1 MLELLND
8 KQKEA
13 VLKTDGPML
22 IFAGAGSGKTRTLTY
37 RIAHMIEYKNIPPFN
52 ILAITFTNKAT
63 NEMKERL
70 QRIVGDKL
78 KQITISTFH
87 SFCVRILRVEIKRL
101 GYDNNFSILDD
112 EDQLK
117 IINEIYAEE
126 GYNKTFVTPREMQ
139 KSFNYYK
146 SHGLKP
152 EIEMEIALARAYE
165 KKTKEYNCLDFQDL
179 LNKTQEL
186 FFNFPKVLEKYQ
198 ERFKYILVDEFQDT
212 DDVQYQIIK
221 MLASK
226 SKNIFVVGDD
236 DQSIYSFRGTNYKNM
251 HYFKEDF
258 PECYIVHLTQNYR
271 STQTILDGANK
282 LISHNENREEKEL
295 FSNIAGKSDDV
306 MIFQAY
312 NEKEEVDYV
321 LDEITT
327 LKNKGYQYQDIAI
340 LYRNSSILRNFEI
353 GMIQRNMPYRIYG
366 GISYMRR
373 MEIKDAIA
381 YLKLLVDHDDFFSL
395 KRIINVPGRNIGI
408 SSVNKLDYFK
418 KENSYNVFELID
430 NSLNVLT
437 EKKNKSLLDL
447 KDIIVKYSAKLEKD
461 SLVNIFTEYLNEVG
475 YYDYL
480 KAFDDNSFER
490 IDNLNEFKSVLYS
503 IDEEYPDFS
512 NAEKLTKFFDDS
524 ALADNITKEP
534 KANKE
539 GILLSTIHSVKGLE
553 FEVVFLV
560 ALEEGIFPNTYR
572 FETDE
577 ELEEEE
583 E

>member
-1 MLELLND
+1 
-8 KQKEA
+8 
-13 VLKTDGPML
+13 
-22 IFAGAGSGKTRTLTY
+22 
-37 RIAHMIEYKNIPPFN
+37 
-52 ILAITFTNKAT
+52 
-63 NEMKERL
+63 
-70 QRIVGDKL
+70 
-78 KQITISTFH
+78 
-87 SFCVRILRVEIKRL
+87 
-101 GYDNNFSILDD
+101 
-112 EDQLK
+112 
-117 IINEIYAEE
+117 
-126 GYNKTFVTPREMQ
+126 
-139 KSFNYYK
+139 
-146 SHGLKP
+146 
-152 EIEMEIALARAYE
+152 
-165 KKTKEYNCLDFQDL
+165 
-179 LNKTQEL
+179 
-186 FFNFPKVLEKYQ
+186 
-198 ERFKYILVDEFQDT
+198 
-212 DDVQYQIIK
+212 

-577 ELEEEE
+577 ELEEERRVAYVAVTRAKQKLYLTNTKSRLLYGNSKRNAVSRFFLE
-583 E
+583 FTGGQEKQSSFEFSKAVPYNYSKNTDTLILKLGDKVENMKYGEGTVLKIEKDIAQIVFPKSGIITKFLIDAKYLKKL

>member
-186 FFNFPKVLEKYQ
+186 FLIFL
-198 ERFKYILVDEFQDT
+198 
-212 DDVQYQIIK
+212 
-221 MLASK
+221 K
-226 SKNIFVVGDD
+226 S
-236 DQSIYSFRGTNYKNM
+236 
-251 HYFKEDF
+251 
-258 PECYIVHLTQNYR
+258 
-271 STQTILDGANK
+271 
-282 LISHNENREEKEL
+282 
-295 FSNIAGKSDDV
+295 
-306 MIFQAY
+306 
-312 NEKEEVDYV
+312 
-321 LDEITT
+321 
-327 LKNKGYQYQDIAI
+327 
-340 LYRNSSILRNFEI
+340 
-353 GMIQRNMPYRIYG
+353 
-366 GISYMRR
+366 
-373 MEIKDAIA
+373 
-381 YLKLLVDHDDFFSL
+381 
-395 KRIINVPGRNIGI
+395 
-408 SSVNKLDYFK
+408 
-418 KENSYNVFELID
+418 
-430 NSLNVLT
+430 
-437 EKKNKSLLDL
+437 
-447 KDIIVKYSAKLEKD
+447 
-461 SLVNIFTEYLNEVG
+461 
-475 YYDYL
+475 
-480 KAFDDNSFER
+480 
-490 IDNLNEFKSVLYS
+490 
-503 IDEEYPDFS
+503 
-512 NAEKLTKFFDDS
+512 
-524 ALADNITKEP
+524 
-534 KANKE
+534 
-539 GILLSTIHSVKGLE
+539 
-553 FEVVFLV
+553 
-560 ALEEGIFPNTYR
+560 
-572 FETDE
+572 
-577 ELEEEE
+577 
-583 E
+583 